1 MGENDDVRISSK
13 IDYAIRA
20 TAELAA
26 AEGGGPVKAE
36 QIATAQG
43 IPLRFLLN
51 ILAELRRDGLVR
63 GRRGVEGGYELARPA
78 SEVSLADVI
87 RAVEGPL
94 ANVHESRPEDLEY
107 LGAAASLREVWIA
120 VRASLRAVLEVTT
133 LADLVAGKLPDAVSE
148 LVGGPDAWS
157 ARR

>member
-1 MGENDDVRISSK
+1 MRISSK
-13 IDYAIRA
+13 VDYAIRA

-26 AEGGGPVKAE
+26 AEGRGPIKAE

-107 LGAAASLREVWIA
+107 LGPAAPLREVWIA

-133 LADLVAGKLPDAVSE
+133 LADLVGGKLPRAVGD